1 MKKNVAIIG
10 ASANRE
16 KLGNKAVRAFRLAGN
31 EVFPI
36 NLNEKIIEG
45 VKVYQ
50 KISDVPEK
58 IDIVSMYVKPEIGLT
73 LAPGII
79 EKGVKEVYINPG
91 AGSEALVGYLEDRGV
106 VVHQEC
112 SIRALGMNVAQF
124 TA

>member
-16 KLGNKAVRAFRLAGN
+16 KFGNKAARAFRLAGY
-31 EVFPI
+31 EVYPV
-36 NLNEKIIEG
+36 NPHENTIEG
-45 VKVYQ
+45 LKVYP
-50 KISDVPEK
+50 KISDIPEK

-73 LAPGII
+73 IAPEII

-91 AGSEALVGYLEDRGV
+91 AGNEALVGYLEERDV

-112 SIRALGMNVAQF
+112 SIRALGMNIAQF